1 MRGSRPCSN
10 GESSREALSSETKIP
25 RGTPDEAKSTP
36 GDRSC
41 GRPGRSCRGVRRGE
55 RLGRAAEHQPALQIG
70 GTIRV
75 GQTLSVSTG
84 AWTNGPT
91 SYRYQWQRCDN
102 TQGQNCASI
111 AGANAVSYKL
121 VGADRGKTIVALVRG
136 CNADGCAPFANSAF
150 VGPIAA
156 NAVPTATTAPT
167 VTGRPVAGEPLTVNS
182 TWTGAPDSYS
192 YQWYQCDS
200 AGAACVGVA
209 GGTGAVYTARNEDV
223 VGDPAST
230 RRTRRAPARSTSGP
244 SDLIAQP
251 TGSTATVPVTSV
263 SLPNQ
268 LVVGGIQF
276 VPSVINSTAPF
287 VARFKVTE
295 SKGRTVS
302 GVLVYAIAL
311 PYGLIRPAGE
321 VTTGADGIATIT
333 FTPTAKLPKSGAIQ
347 FFVRARKPGDNPL
360 AGVSSRRLV
369 QVKVRR

>member
-1 MRGSRPCSN
+1 MKQRALLAIGLAAVLVAVVAASAAARG
-10 GESSREALSSETKIP
+10 
-25 RGTPDEAKSTP
+25 
-36 GDRSC
+36 
-41 GRPGRSCRGVRRGE
+41 
-55 RLGRAAEHQPALQIG
+55 AAVPQNTSQPQIG

-111 AGANAVSYKL
+111 AGATAVSYKL
-121 VGADRGKTIVALVRG
+121 AGADRGKTIVALVRG

-156 NAVPTATTAPT
+156 NAVPTATTAPS
-167 VTGRPVAGEPLTVNS
+167 VTGRPVAGEPLTVNKG

-223 VGDPAST
+223 GHTIRVRVHAKNPKGTGSA
-230 RRTRRAPARSTSGP
+230 TSGP
-244 SDLIAQP
+244 TDLIAQP
-251 TGSTATVPVTSV
+251 TGTTATVPVTSV

-268 LVVGGIQF
+268 LIVGGIQF

-287 VARFKVTE
+287 AVRFKVTE

-333 FTPTAKLPKSGAIQ
+333 FTPTAKLPKSGSIQ